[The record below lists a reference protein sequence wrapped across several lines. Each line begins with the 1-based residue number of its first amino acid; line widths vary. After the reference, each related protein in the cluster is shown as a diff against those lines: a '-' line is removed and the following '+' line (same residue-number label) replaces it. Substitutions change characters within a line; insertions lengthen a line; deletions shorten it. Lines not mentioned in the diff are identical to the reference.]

1 MPSQTFFNL
10 PKEKQDRIMAAARG
24 EFFTHSFDE
33 ASINRLI
40 KAAGIPRG
48 SFYQYFADKEDVYFY
63 LGEQISQRMMEGAR
77 KELAA
82 CGYDP
87 FALARKVLP
96 QWLDEIFYG
105 ENAAFFYRKIDML
118 HSQQVPRPK
127 RTEDPLAC
135 LSAQEI
141 KALTA
146 KVALRDRTD
155 LEFLLHSLLLAFLS
169 CISEGAGDYEAGR
182 PVDTAKL
189 AQVLDRRLSY
199 LENGFKKKSD

>member
-10 PKEKQDRIMAAARG
+10 PKEKQDRIMAAARE

-63 LGEQISQRMMEGAR
+63 LGDQISQRMIEGAR

-87 FALARKVLP
+87 FSLAREVLP

-127 RTEDPLAC
+127 QAEDPLSC

-141 KALTA
+141 SGLTA
-146 KVALRDRTD
+146 KVALQDRTD
-155 LEFLLHSLLLAFLS
+155 LKFLLHSLLLAFIS
-169 CISEGAGDYEAGR
+169 CLSEGAEDYEAGR

-189 AQVLDRRLSY
+189 TQVLDRRLSY
-199 LENGFKKKSD
+199 LENGFKKKAD

>member
-10 PKEKQDRIMAAARG
+10 SKEKQDRIMAAARE

-82 CGYDP
+82 CGYDL
-87 FALARKVLP
+87 FALARKILP

-105 ENAAFFYRKIDML
+105 ENADFFYRKIDML
-118 HSQQVPRPK
+118 HSQQVPWPK
-127 RTEDPLAC
+127 RKEAPLAG
-135 LSAQEI
+135 LSDQEI
-141 KALTA
+141 KL
-146 KVALRDRTD
+146 LTD
-155 LEFLLHSLLLAFLS
+155 LEFLLHSLLLAFIS
-169 CISEGAGDYEAGR
+169 CLSEGAADYEAGR

-199 LENGFKKKSD
+199 LENGFRKS

>member
-1 MPSQTFFNL
+1 M
-10 PKEKQDRIMAAARG
+10 
-24 EFFTHSFDE
+24 
-33 ASINRLI
+33 I

-63 LGEQISQRMMEGAR
+63 LGDQISQRMIEGAR

-127 RTEDPLAC
+127 QAEDPLAC

-141 KALTA
+141 AGLTA
-146 KVALRDRTD
+146 KVALQDRTD
-155 LEFLLHSLLLAFLS
+155 LKFLLHSLLLAFIS
-169 CISEGAGDYEAGR
+169 CLSEGAEDYEAGR

-199 LENGFKKKSD
+199 LENGFKKKAD